1 MSQNQFGRSAKLLVV
16 RPEALDGTPAS
27 IIDLS
32 STHFRFRTVQQDVE
46 SPNNCSIRVYNLSN
60 ATVEAITKTEY
71 SRVVLQAGYEGSG
84 TGKIFEG
91 TIKWFKV
98 GRESATD
105 KYLDILA
112 ADGDLAY
119 NFAVVNQTLAAG
131 STPKQRV
138 DAVISEMAKKGAVS
152 GEVMDMTGGVLPR
165 GKVLFGMA
173 RALLRQEVE
182 AQGATWHIEG
192 GRVHVT
198 PLTGYRAGEAV
209 VLSALTGLVGLPEQ
223 TNEGLLAKCL
233 LNPRIVVGGLVK
245 IDNKTINQMLQ
256 QNPNAAPVAFNS
268 YTGLQLLATVAA
280 DGLYRVFV
288 AEHEGDT
295 RGAQWHTHL
304 TCLAVNPST
313 KQVKAYG

>member
-16 RPEALDGTPAS
+16 RPEARDGAPAS

-32 STHFRFRTVQQDVE
+32 QTHFKFRTVQEDVE

-71 SRVVLQAGYEGSG
+71 SRVILQAGYEESG
-84 TGKIFEG
+84 VGKIFEG
-91 TIKWFKV
+91 TIKWFRI

-119 NFAVVNQTLAAG
+119 NFATVNKTLAAG
-131 STPKQRV
+131 STPQQRV
-138 DAVISEMAKKGAVS
+138 DAVIAEMAKKGTTA
-152 GEVMDMTGGVLPR
+152 GETMTMTGGILPR

-173 RALLRQEVE
+173 RALLRQEVQ
-182 AQGATWHIEG
+182 AQGATWHIES
-192 GRVHVT
+192 GRVHIT
-198 PLTGYRAGEAV
+198 PLTGYRPGEAV

-223 TNEGLLAKCL
+223 TNEGLHAKCL
-233 LNPRIVVGGLVK
+233 LNPRVLVGGLVQ

-295 RGAQWHTHL
+295 RGAAWHTHL